1 MNDEAIKRALEFDPL
16 YEAERVVGE
25 SYKNKEAVTG
35 LGMLF
40 TATAARQKEAL
51 LKAAGDTTFQN
62 KLDRYISIVK
72 GAGFEQVLALPF
84 QSSHKPYYG
93 ELVNPLETFYV
104 FAHRDGMILVF
115 DTFGTNSVNSGTL
128 YFEIRVNEPGK
139 WPSFTATSGGF
150 TDYDRNNPENACS
163 RFNGSFDAREGL
175 LFHIREVRNA
185 GTLHNPWENKNSWLW
200 LNHYADSHTAEKIR
214 EREGYAAE
222 SAFWKNNTDTRIAM
236 LPSWV
241 RGMIR

>member
-1 MNDEAIKRALEFDPL
+1 MNDKAIKAALEFDPL

-25 SYKNKEAVTG
+25 SYKNNEAVAG

-40 TATAARQKEAL
+40 TVTAARQKEAL

-84 QSSHKPYYG
+84 QSSREPYFG
-93 ELVNPLETFYV
+93 EEVNPPETLFV
-104 FAHRDGMILVF
+104 FAHREGMLLVF
-115 DTFGTNSVNSGTL
+115 DTYRTDSVNGSEL
-128 YFEIRVNEPGK
+128 YFEITVNEPGK
-139 WPSFTATSGGF
+139 WPSMTNASGEF

-222 SAFWKNNTDTRIAM
+222 SAFWKNNTKKRLEM
-236 LPSWV
+236 LPAWV
-241 RGMIR
+241 QEMIR